1 MTEEYATENT
11 GLSIASLVLGI
22 LGVLAFSTGL
32 SFVFSILAI
41 VFAVLC
47 MKKKQGIKGLA
58 VAGLVLG
65 IVGLSLWALLVVLL
79 GGLLGL
85 MLIFFGL

>member
-1 MTEEYATENT
+1 MTEEYDTENT

-47 MKKKQGIKGLA
+47 MKKKHGIKGLA

>member
-1 MTEEYATENT
+1 MTEEYDMENT

-85 MLIFFGL
+85 MLIFFGI